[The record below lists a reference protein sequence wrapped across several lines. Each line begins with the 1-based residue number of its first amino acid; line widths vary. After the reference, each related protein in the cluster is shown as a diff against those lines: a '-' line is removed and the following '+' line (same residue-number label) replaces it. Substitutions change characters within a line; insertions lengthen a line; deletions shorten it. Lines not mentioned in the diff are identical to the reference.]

1 MTEPSEPQNT
11 CQAENEPK
19 VVRLDDY
26 RYVPGNLVTQA
37 MGADA
42 IVRYTPGLSFPQR
55 SMLLY
60 IYSETGRRGRAFRYI
75 SKGEMA
81 KAFNTDRANIKRYRT
96 QLERLGWIRVEESCS
111 KPYKCRIW
119 FNRS

>member
-1 MTEPSEPQNT
+1 
-11 CQAENEPK
+11 
-19 VVRLDDY
+19 
-26 RYVPGNLVTQA
+26 

-119 FNRS
+119 FNSRMLFELMESVGEPEMPLGKKYGK